1 MIHKIDEQQLLE
13 GSILPLIIK
22 LALPM
27 IVAFAFQTSYNFL
40 DRYFVSR
47 LGDMATAAIGMAFTI
62 QLFLIAVGSGIGV
75 GINSYIARN
84 LGAGR
89 VDQAV
94 STALHAFVLA
104 LVIGLGLTIGGL
116 LLQRP
121 LFMAMGARGDLL
133 EMILDYLTI
142 ILLFAPIVL
151 LSMFL
156 NNVFRGWGDTLYP
169 MVFMVTGTV
178 LNIILDPLLIF
189 GWGPFPR
196 MGIQGAAL
204 ATGLAR
210 VLALVVT
217 LWVLFGKKIPVSLS
231 FRKLRFSWKSVRG
244 IFQVGLPSSVSQFL
258 TSIAMGIVFAILKTF
273 GEEAQAAYTIVF
285 TYEMV
290 AFLPILGVG
299 QAVTIL
305 TGHNFGA
312 RKLERLKTI
321 LYRGVQVAFTMML
334 LAAIGVALAPRVF
347 AGVFAKS
354 DAVLDMTAQALRIS
368 VFGYVFFSF
377 YICIIASFQGLGLG
391 RQYLWA
397 NLVRL
402 YVFQL
407 PLILL
412 GSLMFHLIGV
422 WYGMVLG
429 NFLSAGVVTAWFL
442 YLYQK
447 KIVAGKFRAI

>member
-1 MIHKIDEQQLLE
+1 MIHKIEEKELLE
-13 GSILPLIIK
+13 GAILPLIVK

-27 IVAFAFQTSYNFL
+27 IIAFAFQTSYNFL

-47 LGDMATAAIGMAFTI
+47 LGDTATAAIGMAFTV

-89 VDQAV
+89 VDQAR
-94 STALHAFVLA
+94 STVLHAFILAGGIGLA
-104 LVIGLGLTIGGL
+104 LTVGGL
-116 LLQRP
+116 WIQRP
-121 LFMAMGARGDLL
+121 LFEAMGAQGELL
-133 EMILDYLTI
+133 RMILDYLTI
-142 ILLFAPIVL
+142 ILLFAPVIL

-156 NNVFRGWGDTLYP
+156 NNVFRGWGDTIYP

-178 LNIILDPLLIF
+178 LNIFLDPLLIF
-189 GWGPFPR
+189 GLGPFPE
-196 MGIQGAAL
+196 MGIRGAAL
-204 ATGLAR
+204 ATGIAR
-210 VLALVVT
+210 VLAVLLT
-217 LWVLFGKKIPVSLS
+217 LAILFGKKKPVALS
-231 FRKLRFSWKSVRG
+231 FRKLRLSWKPVKG
-244 IFQVGLPSSVSQFL
+244 IFQVGVPSSLSQFL
-258 TSIAMGIVFAILKTF
+258 TSIAMGIVFAILKRF

-312 RKLERLKTI
+312 RKLDRLKTI
-321 LYRGVQVAFTMML
+321 LFRGIQVAFTMMC
-334 LAAIGVALAPRVF
+334 LAAVAVALAPRLF
-347 AGVFAKS
+347 AGVFAES
-354 DAVLDMTAQALRIS
+354 PTVVNITAQALRIS

-402 YVFQL
+402 YVFQI
-407 PLILL
+407 PFIFL
-412 GSLMFHLIGV
+412 GSLIFQLVGV
-422 WYGMVLG
+422 WYGMLLG
-429 NFLSAGVVTAWFL
+429 NFLSAGLVVAWFL
-442 YLYQK
+442 HLYQK
-447 KIVAGKFRAI
+447 KIVEEQLQPI